1 MTHGDKPPR
10 QSRLFLAL
18 ALMVVW
24 LPGCMTDRMYQPPAG
39 QKMSVSQEVMA
50 FYKEK
55 YLPNVTPT
63 HAAAFAVSESGR
75 TAGLGYCPN
84 QRCKSGMTVGQ
95 LAIQECTSSGE
106 KCYVF
111 AVGSDIKVDYQIVP

>member
-1 MTHGDKPPR
+1 MLRHKSLR
-10 QSRLFLAL
+10 QSRLFLVLIVAT
-18 ALMVVW
+18 AW
-24 LPGCMTDRMYQPPAG
+24 LTGCMADRMYQPPAG
-39 QKMSVSQEVMA
+39 QKMLVSQKVMD

-95 LAIQECTSSGE
+95 LAIQECSSSGE

-111 AVGSDIKVDYQIVP
+111 AVGEGIKVNYQIVP